1 MSTRSGRPLRRPQRF
16 LDTEVSPTPTKRNT
30 QPQEDATD
38 SNIVS
43 LSMGDLKQLLREEVS
58 KQLQG
63 SSHNATV
70 GEPTDLNQHG
80 LVQNQ
85 HSSVQQDA
93 TGVSNDQHGL
103 VQTEIMG
110 NTIQHGLDLHRMP
123 PMPSQSH
130 LTQHG
135 LSQNVNVLNDPFG
148 RVGPQQALRKAVD
161 DILGT
166 GESFNDSPVV
176 GMASMGLPLT
186 VYVPDSMKTKII
198 EQQYVDLAKLLS
210 PHDDST

>member
-70 GEPTDLNQHG
+70 DEPTDLNQHG
-80 LVQNQ
+80 LVQ
-85 HSSVQQDA
+85 
-93 TGVSNDQHGL
+93 
-103 VQTEIMG
+103 TEPME
-110 NTIQHGLDLHRMP
+110 NTTQHGLD
-123 PMPSQSH
+123 
-130 LTQHG
+130 QHHAIAI
-135 LSQNVNVLNDPFG
+135 SSVSKWV
-148 RVGPQQALRKAVD
+148 
-161 DILGT
+161 
-166 GESFNDSPVV
+166 ESKCQCN
-176 GMASMGLPLT
+176 
-186 VYVPDSMKTKII
+186 K
-198 EQQYVDLAKLLS
+198 
-210 PHDDST
+210 